1 MRKFSGGNIY
11 GLPFNCVKETK
22 IQCFQYKLLHRILP
36 SNKFLYQIRY
46 IDKPNCSFCDNE
58 DETLEH
64 LFFQCQYVF
73 SLWESLKVYLQVN
86 IDLNLNLSLQT
97 ILFGIVDQTSAKS
110 ANYIILMTKYYI
122 YLCKC
127 NNSKLNVNTAL
138 KFIHNKYKI
147 RIQAG
152 FSKLPKIEILFT
164 KLF

>member
-1 MRKFSGGNIY
+1 MSIPIIKSAEKWEKVLTLNEKIQWRKIY

-46 IDKPNCSFCDNE
+46 IDKPNCSFYDNE

-110 ANYIILMTKYYI
+110 ANYIILLTNITFTYA
-122 YLCKC
+122 
-127 NNSKLNVNTAL
+127 NVIIA
-138 KFIHNKYKI
+138 
-147 RIQAG
+147 
-152 FSKLPKIEILFT
+152 S
-164 KLF
+164 